1 MVDAPQAADPR
12 VADLVQVGKV
22 RVALYVPQY
31 TKDPVTGELRGWC
44 VDLVRALGERLG
56 VAGVPVE
63 HPTPPAAIAGLKSGA
78 CDIAIMGIH
87 PARATE
93 VDFTPPFA
101 QLDFTYLVPAGSSI
115 QSLADADRP
124 GVRIAVV
131 RNHVSTLTLSR
142 LLRQA
147 TPVHAEMWDTAFD
160 LLRNGQADAFASV
173 RAELMKSAP
182 ELPGSR
188 LLEESYGVNR
198 LAMAVARG
206 HVAGRLA
213 YMSEFIEEARA
224 LGLVQRAI
232 DRSGLAGTQ
241 VVMSASGQKRTN
253 RRGPRSIF
261 VRCCLKA
268 DKHGRDWFVR

>member
-78 CDIAIMGIH
+78 CDVAIMGID

-93 VDFTPPFA
+93 VDYSPPFA
-101 QLDFTYLVPAGSSI
+101 QLDFTYLVPDGSSI
-115 QSLADADRP
+115 HSLADADRP
-124 GVRIAVV
+124 GVRIALV
-131 RNHVSTLTLSR
+131 RNHVSTLTLTR
-142 LLRQA
+142 ILQRA
-147 TPVHAEMWDTAFD
+147 TPVYAEMWDAAFD
-160 LLRNGQADAFASV
+160 LLRTGQTDAFASV
-173 RAELMKSAP
+173 RAELIKSAP
-182 ELPGSR
+182 QLPGSR
-188 LLEESYGVNR
+188 LLQVSYGANR
-198 LAMAVARG
+198 LGMAVAKGRA
-206 HVAGRLA
+206 AGRLA
-213 YMSEFIEEARA
+213 YMSEFLEQARA
-224 LGLVQRAI
+224 SGLVQRAI

-241 VVMSASGQKRTN
+241 VVLVAKAS
-253 RRGPRSIF
+253 
-261 VRCCLKA
+261 
-268 DKHGRDWFVR
+268 

>member
-56 VAGVPVE
+56 VVGVAVE

>member
-1 MVDAPQAADPR
+1 MADAPQTTDPR
-12 VADLVQVGKV
+12 VADLVQAGKV
-22 RVALYVPQY
+22 RVALYLPQY

-63 HPTPPAAIAGLKSGA
+63 HPTPPAAIAGLKSGV
-78 CDIAIMGIH
+78 CDIAIMGID

-93 VDFTPPFA
+93 VDYSPPFA

-131 RNHVSTLTLSR
+131 RNHVSTLTLTR
-142 LLRQA
+142 ILRQA
-147 TPVHAEMWDTAFD
+147 TPVHAEMWDAAFD

-182 ELPGSR
+182 DLPGSR
-188 LLEESYGVNR
+188 LLEESYGANR
-198 LAMAVARG
+198 LAMAVAKG
-206 HVAGRLA
+206 HAAGRLA
-213 YMSEFIEEARA
+213 YMSEFIDEARA
-224 LGLVQRAI
+224 FGLVQRAI

-241 VVMSASGQKRTN
+241 VVLAAKAS
-253 RRGPRSIF
+253 
-261 VRCCLKA
+261 
-268 DKHGRDWFVR
+268 

>member
-1 MVDAPQAADPR
+1 VQA
-12 VADLVQVGKV
+12 GKV

-31 TKDPVTGELRGWC
+31 TKDPATGELRGWC

-78 CDIAIMGIH
+78 CDIAIMGID

-131 RNHVSTLTLSR
+131 HNHVSTLTLTR

-160 LLRNGQADAFASV
+160 LLRNGEADAFASV
-173 RAELMKSAP
+173 RAELIKSVSQ
-182 ELPGSR
+182 LSGSR
-188 LLEESYGVNR
+188 LLEANYGANR
-198 LAMAVARG
+198 LGMAVAKG
-206 HVAGRLA
+206 YAAGRLA
-213 YMSEFIEEARA
+213 YMSEFIDEARA
-224 LGLVQRAI
+224 SSIVQRAI
-232 DRSGLAGTQ
+232 DRSGLAGT
-241 VVMSASGQKRTN
+241 
-253 RRGPRSIF
+253 
-261 VRCCLKA
+261 
-268 DKHGRDWFVR
+268 